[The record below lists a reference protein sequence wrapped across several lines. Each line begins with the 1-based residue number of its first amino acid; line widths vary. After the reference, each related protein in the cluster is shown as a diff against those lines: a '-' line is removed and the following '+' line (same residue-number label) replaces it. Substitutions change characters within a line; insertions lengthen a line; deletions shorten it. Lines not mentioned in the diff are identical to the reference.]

1 MSWLLL
7 VHTLLCAWF
16 ALDFIGVP
24 RLVSKDP
31 LRGLAGALL
40 AAIVAI
46 ELAYLLGQ
54 QRAAFAAVPVLGYW
68 CWNQR
73 RHWIFHFAGAPPEI
87 VIKYASLF
95 GDMVSILPRQP
106 GRVVPD
112 AYHTILHALLVADLA
127 LSLAAC
133 ARLLG

>member
-7 VHTLLCAWF
+7 VHTLLCGWF
-16 ALDFIGVP
+16 ALDFVGVP
-24 RLVSKDP
+24 RLVDKDE
-31 LRGLAGALL
+31 LRGVAGALL

-46 ELAYLLGQ
+46 ELAYLLGHV
-54 QRAAFAAVPVLGYW
+54 RAAFAALPVLAYW

-87 VIKYASLF
+87 VAKYAELF
-95 GDMVSILPRQP
+95 GANVSILRRRP

-112 AYHTILHALLVADLA
+112 AYHTILHALLLADLA
-127 LSLAAC
+127 LTIAAC
-133 ARLLG
+133 ARQLA